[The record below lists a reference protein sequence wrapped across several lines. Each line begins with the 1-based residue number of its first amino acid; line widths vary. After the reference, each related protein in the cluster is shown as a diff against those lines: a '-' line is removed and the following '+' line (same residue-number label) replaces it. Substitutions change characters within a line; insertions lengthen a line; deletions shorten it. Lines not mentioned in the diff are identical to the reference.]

1 MDISI
6 GIQNSP
12 REISFES
19 AQSSAEVQQA
29 IADALASSSPLVTFT
44 DVKGKVVIV
53 PTAAIAYIE
62 LGTEQSRRVGF
73 VA

>member
-1 MDISI
+1 MDIRI

-19 AQSSAEVQQA
+19 NDSVDSVESTIASAVSA
-29 IADALASSSPLVTFT
+29 HSVIRLT
-44 DVKGKVVIV
+44 DVKGSVYLV
-53 PTAAIAYIE
+53 PADTLAYVE
-62 LGTEQSRRVGF
+62 LGTEETRRVGF